1 VNKNSRISQLRQ
13 TGRTLT
19 TSFAVVSTTINTKD
33 TKIRGD
39 DSVRITVS
47 DRLVEQE
54 IALSVSTE
62 FELPINCVSKIL
74 AITSA
79 HKFKIFYRA
88 VETQDYIFFAVCDKQ
103 FLFNG
108 ALLGQFKIVGE
119 YDIET
124 LIKIIYA

>member
-1 VNKNSRISQLRQ
+1 MNKNTRISKYRQ

-19 TSFAVVSTTINTKD
+19 TSFAVTSTTINTKD
-33 TKIRGD
+33 VKIRGD
-39 DSVRITVS
+39 DSVRVTS
-47 DRLVEQE
+47 TDKLVEQE
-54 IALSVSTE
+54 VALSVTTE

-79 HKFKIFYRA
+79 HKFKIFYRSI
-88 VETQDYIFFAVCDKQ
+88 ETQDYIFFAVCDKQ

-108 ALLGQFKIVGE
+108 AILGQFKIVGE

-124 LIKIIYA
+124 LIKVIYV